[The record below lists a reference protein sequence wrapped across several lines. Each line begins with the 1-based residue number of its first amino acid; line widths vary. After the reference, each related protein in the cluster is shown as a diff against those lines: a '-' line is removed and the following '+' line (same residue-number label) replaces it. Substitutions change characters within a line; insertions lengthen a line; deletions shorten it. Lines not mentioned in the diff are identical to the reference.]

1 MVAMVAA
8 MLKLRGIET
17 MAAAAAPPRLEARE
31 HRVAGE
37 AAATTATARIDMV
50 AIGNENCE
58 QCELGECGREGLENA
73 RECEEE
79 CEREGFALG

>member
-50 AIGNENCE
+50 AIGK
-58 QCELGECGREGLENA
+58 
-73 RECEEE
+73 
-79 CEREGFALG
+79 